1 MDKSLSISFLHND
14 KPNSQS
20 TDIIIAP
27 DKELKGKQIR
37 LPNHSG
43 TLVTTKEVVALV
55 TENFELLRKQVMS
68 GGYSKGELE
77 AMLDD
82 IFARLTVNGSSR
94 VIDNLLYTSS
104 GPANVTVGGIKEGEV
119 FKNVPVSTMLDR
131 LLIQYKEP
139 EITKFNI
146 QRDTY
151 QLGET
156 MTSPIILSWTVSN
169 SINLKNGK
177 IMFKFGNNVIT
188 PVKDITYDDN
198 AVFDVEPQVLYQ
210 QGNKGITMSITDDNG
225 VKLSKTTEVKWVNT
239 IYFGSSMD
247 EEITP
252 KNINTLATVN
262 GNSVS
267 GTFNFPAG
275 GYKFVLIPA
284 IWKDPTVFSDPNNGL
299 PVYIDKMSNI
309 SITNKFGVEQEY
321 KVFRTHNLL
330 NGSISITIK

>member
-284 IWKDPTVFSDPNNGL
+284 IWKDPIVFSDPNNGL

>member
-1 MDKSLSISFLHND
+1 MDQSLSISFLHND

-20 TDIIIAP
+20 TDIIITP
-27 DKELKGKQIR
+27 DKELKGKQIK
-37 LPNHSG
+37 LPNRSG
-43 TLVTTKEVVALV
+43 TLVTTDEVVALV
-55 TENFELLRKQVMS
+55 TENFELLRKQVLS

-77 AMLDD
+77 AMLND
-82 IFARLTVNGSSR
+82 IFSKLAVNGGGS
-94 VIDNLLYTSS
+94 VINNLLYTSS
-104 GPANVTVGGIKEGEV
+104 GPANVTIGGIKEGEV
-119 FKNVPVSTMLDR
+119 FKNVPISTMFDR
-131 LLIQYKEP
+131 LLIKYKEP

-156 MTSPIILSWTVSN
+156 MTSPITLSWTISN

-177 IMFKFGNNVIT
+177 IMFKFGTKVIT
-188 PVKDITYDDN
+188 PNKNITYDDN
-198 AVFDVEPQVLYQ
+198 AIFNVEPIVLYQ
-210 QGNKGITMSITDDNG
+210 QGNKGITMMVTDDNG
-225 VKLSKTTEVKWVNT
+225 VKLTKTTEVKWVNT

-247 EEITP
+247 EEINV
-252 KNINTLATVN
+252 KNINSLATVN

-299 PVYIDKMSNI
+299 PVYVDKMSNI
-309 SITNKFGVEQEY
+309 SITNKFGVQQEY

>member
-1 MDKSLSISFLHND
+1 MDQSLSISFLHND

-20 TDIIIAP
+20 TDIIITP

-82 IFARLTVNGSSR
+82 IFARLTVNGNSR

-198 AVFDVEPQVLYQ
+198 AIFDVEPQVLYQ

-225 VKLSKTTEVKWVNT
+225 VKLTKTTEVKWVNT

>member
-119 FKNVPVSTMLDR
+119 FKNVPMSTMLDR

-198 AVFDVEPQVLYQ
+198 AIFDVEPQVLYQ

-225 VKLSKTTEVKWVNT
+225 VKLTKTTEVKWVNT

-309 SITNKFGVEQEY
+309 TITNKFGVEQEY